1 MPREEGSAIVN
12 ASESEKR
19 PSVRRWVERNLHIA
33 IPLGL
38 LVLLVVF
45 MSILAPRFLTTL
57 NLIRVLRAAAVYIIL
72 SVGMTFVITS
82 GGIDLSI
89 GSTLGLTSVVM
100 GAFVIDALWNPY
112 IGIVFAVVFGMLLGS
127 FIGVLIAFVKVP
139 PFIATIAMMATY
151 RGLALVHSAGEV
163 RYGFPDVIT
172 WLGQGWVAGIPVP
185 VILAAVI
192 AVIGHIL
199 FVHTRFGRYCTAI
212 GGNEEAARR
221 AGIPVARYK
230 LLFYVFMAALAGFSG
245 VVLTGRLDGT
255 QAVLGEMM
263 ELHVIAAVIIGGTSL
278 FGGRGSVIG
287 SVIGALILGLVANAL
302 VLLRVEWFWQRVAEG
317 LIVVLAVI
325 FNMWR
330 EKKSREL
337 MTR

>member
-1 MPREEGSAIVN
+1 M
-12 ASESEKR
+12 SETTLSNNKGIKDNIFGWAEK
-19 PSVRRWVERNLHIA
+19 NLHVVL
-33 IPLGL
+33 PLGL
-38 LVLLVVF
+38 LLILVVF
-45 MSILAPRFLTTL
+45 MGIIAPRFLSPI
-57 NLIRVLRAAAVYIIL
+57 NLIRVARAASVYIIL

-100 GAFVIDALWNPY
+100 GAFVMDQMLNPY
-112 IGIVFAVVFGMLLGS
+112 MGMLFSVVFGMVLGL
-127 FIGVLIAFVKVP
+127 FIGILIAYVKVP
-139 PFIATIAMMATY
+139 PFIATIAMMASY

-163 RYGFPDVIT
+163 RYGFPEPII
-172 WLGQGWVAGIPVP
+172 WLGQGSLFGIPAPIIVA
-185 VILAAVI
+185 ILI
-192 AVIGHIL
+192 AVFGHIL

-230 LLFYVFMAALAGFSG
+230 MLVYVFMAALAGFGG

-255 QAVLGEMM
+255 QAVLGDAM
-263 ELHVIAAVIIGGTSL
+263 ELHVIASVIIGGTSL
-278 FGGRGSVIG
+278 FGGRGSIVG

-317 LIVVLAVI
+317 VIVILAVM

-330 EKKSREL
+330 EKKLKEMMSN
-337 MTR
+337 